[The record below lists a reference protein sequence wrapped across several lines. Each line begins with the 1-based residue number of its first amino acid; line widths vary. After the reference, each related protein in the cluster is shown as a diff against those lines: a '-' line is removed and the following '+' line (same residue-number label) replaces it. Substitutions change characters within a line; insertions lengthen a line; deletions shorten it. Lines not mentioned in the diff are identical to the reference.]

1 MRVFVTHDTPGPQWQ
16 LGSPSPELGAFALLG
31 WDANARDGGIPERI
45 VDVLAANLSVFGRVT
60 FACSA
65 VSANDAPGWTLR
77 DGDFVSR
84 YRARPVMGRMAARL
98 SARSSGDLV
107 LLSTVTE
114 HSVAGLFD
122 DAGHP
127 WWNQSQ
133 FALVSVADA
142 TPPDFDL
149 IGFDPAT
156 LLGSG
161 WSECLY
167 MVAPLGVQAI
177 LRPGVDGDV
186 AGLLCTSRAVRDR
199 FEVIISRYAQEADV
213 ALQFVGAET
222 FSEALASSP
231 AGD

>member
-16 LGSPSPELGAFALLG
+16 LGSPSPELGAFALIG
-31 WDANARDGGIPERI
+31 WDANGRDGGVPERI
-45 VDVLAANLSVFGRVT
+45 VDVLAASLSAFGRVT

-65 VSANDAPGWTLR
+65 AAADDAPGWRLR
-77 DGDFVSR
+77 DGDFIGR
-84 YRARPVMGRMAARL
+84 DRARSVMGRMAARW
-98 SARSSGDLV
+98 SAASPGDLV
-107 LLSTVTE
+107 LLSTVTRQ
-114 HSVAGLFD
+114 SVARLFD

-142 TPPDFDL
+142 VPPDFER

-156 LLGSG
+156 LLQSG
-161 WSECLY
+161 WLECLHTL
-167 MVAPLGVQAI
+167 APLGVQAI

-186 AGLLCTSRAVRDR
+186 AGLLCTSSAVRDR
-199 FEVIISRYAQEADV
+199 FEVIISRCAQEADV